1 MPASP
6 PTAIDTAVETPTIL
20 LVAESLSVRTRIAPI
35 CQSLGF
41 AVVDPSTPMDALRQ
55 YRSVRPQV
63 TLLDGATLP
72 QHGVPVIRQLRALD
86 PSARIVLLNVRA
98 TLSLVSAA
106 VRAGAADV
114 LGAPI
119 EETRLVQAI
128 CALVTPPTERR
139 HVRVPLHVPARI
151 TAGPSP
157 GAALSGTIEDLSR
170 GGLRCRLSAPADAL
184 DVGAVAHVRF
194 VLPDGRGLLL
204 TVGRVVRLPTPDTL
218 ALAFVSLSEAHA
230 DRIEEYCR
238 HLLAAQPE
246 AAHADPADRAASAGA

>member
-6 PTAIDTAVETPTIL
+6 PIAIDTAVETPTIL
-20 LVAESLSVRTRIAPI
+20 LVVESHSVRTLIAPI

-41 AVVDPSTPMDALRQ
+41 AMADLSTPMEALRQ
-55 YRSVRPQV
+55 YRTLQPQI
-63 TLLDGATLP
+63 TLLDGATIP
-72 QHGVPVIRQLRALD
+72 QHGLPVIRQFRALD
-86 PSARIVLLNVRA
+86 PSACIVLLNVRA

-106 VRAGAADV
+106 VRVGAADV

-119 EETRLVQAI
+119 EETRLVQTI
-128 CALVTPPTERR
+128 CALVTPPTERQ

-151 TAGPSP
+151 MTGDPTNAT
-157 GAALSGTIEDLSR
+157 LSGTIEDLSR
-170 GGLRCRLSAPADAL
+170 GGLRCRLTAPADAL
-184 DVGAVAHVRF
+184 NVGAVAHVRF

-204 TVGRVVRLPTPDTL
+204 TVGRVVRLPAPDTL

-246 AAHADPADRAASAGA
+246 ATHADRADRAASAGS